1 MHTVHRRSTI
11 RLFAGLSF
19 TLIVAACSGG
29 STAVAVPDLASG
41 QVGCIVESENNADEV
56 VGPLVIG
63 EPVQMTLPDLT
74 EISLSVGNDRFFYS
88 WDATSQGGFD
98 KEYSDISL
106 TAFKDPIVVYQPG
119 ENAPVV
125 DVVRL
130 TCFKG

>member
-11 RLFAGLSF
+11 RFSAGLLF

-41 QVGCIVESENNADEV
+41 QVGCVVESENNADEV
-56 VGPLVIG
+56 IGPLVIG
-63 EPVQMTLPDLT
+63 EPFEMTLPDLT
-74 EISLSVGNDRFFYS
+74 VIRLSVGNNRFFYS

-98 KEYSDISL
+98 KEYSDIVL
-106 TAFKDPIVVYQPG
+106 TVFEDPIIVYEPG
-119 ENAPVV
+119 ERTPIVE
-125 DVVRL
+125 VVRI